1 MVRSVTVGV
10 DGSPESM
17 AAVEWAATEAKSL
30 GTSLRIICATGG
42 RPRHPHPHRVEDA
55 PKRLAWAQEQL
66 REATRRAGEVHPDG
80 DVVGDVVSEA
90 PSKSLVEAAEEAE
103 VLVIGSRGLG
113 TFAGFVVG
121 SVGLSVLAHT
131 SRPVVAVR
139 SPNGSVASGGP
150 LVAAVDLQHE
160 TDEVLE
166 FAFREA
172 AHRGVPVRIA
182 HAWSVQ
188 SVYAFPSALPDPEVV
203 REAGEHS
210 EQAVEVA
217 VRKWRDQYP
226 QVETEDLTRAAAV
239 IPYLLEVSADAGL
252 IVVGRRTRGHP
263 FPTRI
268 GSVAHAVLHH
278 AHCPVAVVP
287 QV

>member
-1 MVRSVTVGV
+1 MVRAVAVGV

-17 AAVEWAATEAKSL
+17 AAVEWAASEAKAL
-30 GTSLRIICATGG
+30 NTSLRVICAQGG
-42 RPRHPHPHRVEDA
+42 WALPRRSEDA
-55 PKRLAWAQEQL
+55 PKRLTWAQDQV
-66 REATRRAGEVHPDG
+66 RAAAGRAGALYPSGEIVE
-80 DVVGDVVSEA
+80 DVVSEA
-90 PSKSLVEAAEEAE
+90 PARALLEATAEAE
-103 VLVIGSRGLG
+103 VLAIGSRGLG
-113 TFAGFVVG
+113 AFAGFVVG

-131 SRPVVAVR
+131 TRPVVAVR
-139 SPNGSVASGGP
+139 VPERGGTASGP
-150 LVAAVDLQHE
+150 VVAAVDLAHE
-160 TDEVLE
+160 TDEVLG
-166 FAFREA
+166 FAFQEA
-172 AHRGVPVRIA
+172 ALRGVPVRIA

-217 VRKWRDQYP
+217 VRPWRERYP
-226 QVETEDLTRAAAV
+226 EVETEDLTQAAAV
-239 IPYLLEVSADAGL
+239 IPYLLEVSSDAGM
-252 IVVGRRTRGHP
+252 IAVGRRTRGHP

-278 AHCPVAVVP
+278 VHCPVAVVP